1 MTCSEFQ
8 DILPD
13 MIDGEAKGEHAAHL
27 KACSEC
33 SDLVTDLRAISEGA
47 KLLCAGD
54 EPSQRIWANIQ
65 RSLEAEGLI
74 RAPLQAGGALLP
86 AHRHRMRWVWV
97 ASIAAVFALSAAL
110 LLQKHDS
117 AVQNTALNVR
127 SAVPTTT
134 SATSED
140 ADDEQLLA
148 DMSPAARSVYEENL
162 KSVNASIQD
171 AKATLAQN
179 PEDNEVRHF
188 LQDAYHQKAM
198 VYELAMDR
206 SMQ

>member
-47 KLLCAGD
+47 KLLCASD

-74 RAPLQAGGALLP
+74 RAPLQVGGALLP
-86 AHRHRMRWVWV
+86 THRHRIRWAWI

-110 LLQKHDS
+110 LLQKHDNP
-117 AVQNTALNVR
+117 VQNTALNV
-127 SAVPTTT
+127 STVAPST
-134 SATSED
+134 SATSDD

-148 DMSPAARSVYEENL
+148 NMSPAARSVYQENL

-171 AKATLAQN
+171 AKTTLAQN
-179 PEDNEVRHF
+179 PDDNEVRHF